1 MDKRFKDYKVSKVI
15 SIETVHTAFSAH
27 YDDDFK
33 FLGERHDFW
42 ELVFVIDGNIAVSAD
57 ASFFELSSSD
67 IIFHK
72 PMELHTLTVPKG
84 KKAHVLVISFDC
96 NSRALSFFESG
107 VFHLDR
113 GSREELL
120 KLNEY
125 MESYL
130 ENPYFDKPS
139 GAFLAHWQSSELYS
153 QIFTCRLELLLLS
166 IMDYSQRI
174 RPKSNRETVQF
185 EQAAK
190 LISERL
196 YASPTSYEIANE
208 MNISR
213 SALDKLFAK
222 YAGIGVHKYL
232 VLMKIR
238 EAARMIDEGMS
249 LSAVSEALNFGNR
262 NYFSAVFKREYG
274 VSPSEYRK
282 RQ

>member
-1 MDKRFKDYKVSKVI
+1 MDKVFENYEVLRVI
-15 SIETVHTAFSAH
+15 SIDTVHTAFSAH
-27 YDDDFK
+27 YDDNFR

-42 ELVFVIDGNIAVSAD
+42 ELVFVIEGALTVSAD
-57 ASFFELSSSD
+57 ARVFELNSSD

-84 KKAHVLVISFDC
+84 KKAHVLIISFDC
-96 NSRALSFFESG
+96 NSRAVSFFENG

-113 GSREELL
+113 GSANELL
-120 KLNEY
+120 KLNEF

-130 ENPYFDKPS
+130 DNPYFERPTR
-139 GAFLAHWQSSELYS
+139 AFLAFWKSSELYS
-153 QIFTCRLELLLLS
+153 QIFACRLELLLLT

-174 RPKSNRETVQF
+174 RPKSSRETRQF

-190 LISERL
+190 IISERL
-196 YASPTSYEIANE
+196 YASPTTDEIANE
-208 MNISR
+208 MNVSR

-232 VLMKIR
+232 TLMKIR
-238 EAARMIDEGMS
+238 EAAKLIDEGAS
-249 LSAVSEALNFGNR
+249 LSMISEKLNFSNR

-282 RQ
+282 RR